1 MVWSAPGF
9 REITIDSTA
18 GGHDRAGLVGA
29 VDRMPD
35 FPGLTGDARAILA
48 GTRLLVVGTGS
59 VGGRIAEHAAR
70 CRVGEIGLV
79 DPKTFSANFDTQV
92 TRSRSDIGRPKA
104 AQVGAW
110 AKTISPSSIVR
121 VFDGS
126 VQALS
131 WLDLDDYDIVVAS
144 TDNLLA
150 EVYLGETCMAL
161 GLPLLYASVHGPT
174 LCSQVRVFMNRNGDS
189 PCPSCGYSR
198 AEREQLSSGTR
209 FSCDP
214 SAGGEADLDGPPTV
228 SVSPLCS
235 LAADM
240 AMLEVLRMRLRLGS
254 APCDCVRELNGYTG
268 ASVTTPLSRRA
279 ACGVDH
285 TVLER
290 VYLDRPLGECTLRD
304 CAEAAGVTG
313 DEGIARTSF
322 AVDDSLFAPVL
333 TCTACGASHEHNGFV
348 DRRRGTLPRPCR
360 ACGHHGLAP
369 HPFRSF
375 DRLIPARAGGLLP
388 HLDVP
393 LRALGA
399 DGRGVVVRYG
409 RKAVLLRWKSDRTRD
424 TTS

>member
-9 REITIDSTA
+9 REIMVGSTA
-18 GGHDRAGLVGA
+18 GGQEV

-35 FPGLTGDARAILA
+35 FIGLTGDARAELA
-48 GTRLLVVGTGS
+48 KTRLLVAGTGS
-59 VGGRIAEHAAR
+59 VGARIADHAAR
-70 CRVGEIGLV
+70 CRVGEIGLI
-79 DPKTFSANFDTQV
+79 DPKPFSANFDTQV
-92 TRSRSDIGRPKA
+92 TRGPSDIGRPKA
-104 AQVGAW
+104 GRVGRW

-121 VFDGS
+121 VFDGP

-131 WLDLDDYDIVVAS
+131 WLDLDGYDIVIAS

-150 EVYLGETCMAL
+150 EVYLGQVCLAL
-161 GLPLLYASVHGPT
+161 GLPLVYASVHGPT
-174 LCSQVRVFMNRNGDS
+174 LCSQVRIFMNHTGDS

-198 AEREQLSSGTR
+198 AERDQLSSGAK

-214 SAGGEADLDGPPTV
+214 AAVAAGDLDGPPTV

-240 AMLEVLRMRLRLGS
+240 AMLELLRIRLGLGS
-254 APCDCVRELNGYTG
+254 PPCDCVRELNGYTG

-279 ACGVDH
+279 ACLVDH
-285 TVLER
+285 TVLDR
-290 VYLDRPLGECTLRD
+290 VHLDRSLGECTLRD

-313 DEGIARTSF
+313 DEGIARASF

-333 TCTACGASHEHNGFV
+333 SCTACGASHEHNRFV
-348 DRRRGTLPRPCR
+348 DRRRGPLRRVCR
-360 ACGHHGLAP
+360 TCGHRGLAP
-369 HPFRSF
+369 HPFLCF

-393 LRALGA
+393 LRVLGA
-399 DGRGVVVRYG
+399 DGRGVVVRHR
-409 RKAVLLRWKSDRTRD
+409 RKAVLLRSKLDRIRNTP
-424 TTS
+424 S